1 MGRGIC
7 RGSVVEDVIRVQ
19 EDASISQELAR
30 SIINISRRA
39 EERTILIKS
48 SFRQL
53 EVLFSTRRQSFQG
66 W

>member
-19 EDASISQELAR
+19 EDTSISRELAR
-30 SIINISRRA
+30 SRINISRRA
-39 EERTILIKS
+39 EERTILIKY

-53 EVLFSTRRQSFQG
+53 DVLFGAKRRSF
-66 W
+66 